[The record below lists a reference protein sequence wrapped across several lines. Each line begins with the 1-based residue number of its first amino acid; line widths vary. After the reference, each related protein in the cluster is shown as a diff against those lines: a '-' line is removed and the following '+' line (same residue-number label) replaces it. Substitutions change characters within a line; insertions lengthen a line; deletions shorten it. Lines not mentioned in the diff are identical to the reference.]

1 MDSTCNRLL
10 TQSQASSH
18 SYPPPIPPK
27 RGLVAEAKAAID
39 AADTQ
44 RLGEALSAMHRID
57 RRNWSPLLPN
67 VSTRLLGHACAVKSF
82 PLGNPLRLATL
93 NCFIHDLSQPELL
106 QHEMRHSCP
115 SLWVCLRAWS
125 LTHSLMRSFG
135 LPVCLSTK
143 SQSTSDRT
151 YARADDRTKRE
162 GHRKKPNRTIGRTGP
177 LSGPPCWLA

>member
-10 TQSQASSH
+10 PQSQASSH

-151 YARADDRTKRE
+151 YARADDRERNARQKERNQE
-162 GHRKKPNRTIGRTGP
+162 PNDRNRLTLTRF
-177 LSGPPCWLA
+177 